1 ALGTDPGSSWRSE
14 TPEDQTSPSP
24 SSCATPNSATDVPDA
39 ELTFTVGVTEG
50 TPYACQFCD
59 KAFPRLSYLKKH
71 EQEQHLENFIFLL
84 CLYTQT
90 SFQVFSLVW
99 KVVEEDANK
108 FIKAYFK
115 LLVKFKWGYLN
126 HLCYEVIS

>member
-1 ALGTDPGSSWRSE
+1 EELIVSFVAEALGTDPGSSWRSE

-71 EQEQHLENFIFLL
+71 EQVRILSINL
-84 CLYTQT
+84 CDLH
-90 SFQVFSLVW
+90 V
-99 KVVEEDANK
+99 A
-108 FIKAYFK
+108 
-115 LLVKFKWGYLN
+115 
-126 HLCYEVIS
+126 